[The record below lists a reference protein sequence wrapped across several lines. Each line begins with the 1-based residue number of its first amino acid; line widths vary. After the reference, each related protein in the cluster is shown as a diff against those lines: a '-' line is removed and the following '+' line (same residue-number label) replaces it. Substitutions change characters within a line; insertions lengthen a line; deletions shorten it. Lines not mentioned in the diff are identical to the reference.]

1 MSDLIEKVKAAISET
16 SSSFYS
22 LPADN
27 PEWMLHHAQARAAI
41 AAVAEWLDPNAR
53 PEIYGHDNTASE
65 IVAAALLKQLE
76 QPK

>member
-1 MSDLIEKVKAAISET
+1 MDELVDEFLKHWLAHGRMEDDI
-16 SSSFYS
+16 
-22 LPADN
+22 
-27 PEWMLHHAQARAAI
+27 RAGI

-65 IVAAALLKQLE
+65 IVAAQLLKQLE

>member
-1 MSDLIEKVKAAISET
+1 MSDLVEKVAKAMWNTAV
-16 SSSFYS
+16 SSQWEKEM
-22 LPADN
+22 AGK
-27 PEWMLHHAQARAAI
+27 AI

>member
-1 MSDLIEKVKAAISET
+1 MSELVEKVKAAISET

-41 AAVAEWLDPNAR
+41 AAVAEWLGENSKPY
-53 PEIYGHDNTASE
+53 E
-65 IVAAALLKQLE
+65 AAALRAAAGESK
-76 QPK
+76 

>member
-1 MSDLIEKVKAAISET
+1 MSKLVERVKAAISET

-41 AAVAEWLDPNAR
+41 AAVAEWLKNRDKDHWHSAEMMRLTAR
-53 PEIYGHDNTASE
+53 KLEE
-65 IVAAALLKQLE
+65 QLE